1 MQFAF
6 FETAL
11 RAQKSYSRLMDQPY
25 KPSNKQGMSFGATV
39 GAVILGVICAL
50 LLLSIL

>member
-1 MQFAF
+1 
-6 FETAL
+6 
-11 RAQKSYSRLMDQPY
+11 MDQPY